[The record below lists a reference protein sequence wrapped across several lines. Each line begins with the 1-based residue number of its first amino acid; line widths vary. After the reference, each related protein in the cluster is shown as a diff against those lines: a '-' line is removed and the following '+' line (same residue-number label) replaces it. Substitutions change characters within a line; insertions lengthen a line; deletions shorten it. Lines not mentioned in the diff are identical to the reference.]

1 MDKVD
6 AVVIGAGVVGLAVG
20 RALACRGL
28 ETLVLER
35 ETSIGTGVSAR
46 NSEVIH
52 AGLYYSTDSLK
63 ARLCV
68 SGRKLLYTH
77 CLTHNVA
84 HKRCGKLLVATGP
97 QQLDSLRALAVKA
110 AANGVDDLRW
120 LTRSEA
126 LALEPELE
134 CEAALLSPST
144 GIIDSHALML
154 SLQGDLEQ
162 GGGMLALCSTVQR
175 LRQVVSGWELDVL
188 ADGVEMTLQAGLVVN
203 AAGLWAPGLAQQTA
217 GLEAA
222 HRPQAYY
229 SKGNYF
235 SLAGRAPFGRLI
247 YPLPQTAGLGVHL
260 TLDLAGQARFG
271 PDVQWLGDVESPA
284 QLEYEVDPARS
295 EVFYAAVRSY
305 WPGLPDNS
313 LQPAYSGVRPKINAA
328 NEPAADFRID
338 GPAIHGLP
346 GLVNLLGIES
356 PGLTSCLAIADE
368 VLFRLGCLP
377 VPIARIH

>member
-20 RALACRGL
+20 RALARRGL

-52 AGLYYSTDSLK
+52 AGLYYPTDSLK

-68 SGRKLLYTH
+68 SGRKLLYAH

-97 QQLDSLRALAVKA
+97 EQLDSLRALAAKA

-144 GIIDSHALML
+144 GIVDSHALML

-175 LRQVVSGWELDVL
+175 LRQARAGWELDVL
-188 ADGVEMTLQAGLVVN
+188 ADGLEMTLQAGLVVN

-217 GLEAA
+217 GLDAA
-222 HRPQAYY
+222 YRPQAYY

-271 PDVQWLGDVESPA
+271 PDVQWLDDISSPA
-284 QLEYEVDPARS
+284 QVDYQVDPVRS
-295 EVFYAAVRSY
+295 EVFYAAVRRY
-305 WPGLPDNS
+305 WPGLPDDS

-328 NEPAADFRID
+328 SEPTADFHMD

-368 VLFRLGCLP
+368 VLLRLG
-377 VPIARIH
+377 R

>member
-97 QQLDSLRALAVKA
+97 QQLDSLRALSVKA

-271 PDVQWLGDVESPA
+271 PDVEWQVFLKEVE
-284 QLEYEVDPARS
+284 
-295 EVFYAAVRSY
+295 
-305 WPGLPDNS
+305 
-313 LQPAYSGVRPKINAA
+313 
-328 NEPAADFRID
+328 
-338 GPAIHGLP
+338 
-346 GLVNLLGIES
+346 
-356 PGLTSCLAIADE
+356 IA
-368 VLFRLGCLP
+368 C
-377 VPIARIH
+377 

>member
-52 AGLYYSTDSLK
+52 AGLYYPTDSLK

-377 VPIARIH
+377 VPSARIH

>member
-52 AGLYYSTDSLK
+52 AGLYYPTDSLK

-97 QQLDSLRALAVKA
+97 QQLDSLRALSVKA

-377 VPIARIH
+377 VPSARIH